1 MAGFFLA
8 THHQATPRAMIC
20 SADDHDKSKTQSV
33 KEFHFSVGGC
43 LIWDGTPNPPAS
55 HRGCTLLL
63 CCAASFSSMRES
75 EHSPENLLRRL
86 NDRDVEMS
94 VLLQRVGILLET
106 PPKEKDA
113 TCLDRHAT
121 RVPARDAGS
130 EADDGCDL
138 AKGGLHVQT
147 ANKAGSLE
155 ALKACLARMCRSQQQ
170 VSGLH
175 GGRVTQVTSTSS
187 TLWLKEPLHSLCVP
201 GM

>member
-1 MAGFFLA
+1 
-8 THHQATPRAMIC
+8 
-20 SADDHDKSKTQSV
+20 
-33 KEFHFSVGGC
+33 
-43 LIWDGTPNPPAS
+43 
-55 HRGCTLLL
+55 
-63 CCAASFSSMRES
+63 MREN

-121 RVPARDAGS
+121 PGTARDAGS
-130 EADDGCDL
+130 ESDDRCDL

-170 VSGLH
+170 VSGVH
-175 GGRVTQVTSTSS
+175 GGRNVTSNLT
-187 TLWLKEPLHSLCVP
+187 
-201 GM
+201 